1 MFTSFHFNHD
11 DCFLISLINFFLSF
25 LHWFKIFFYIT
36 FLDYHRFKD
45 DASSFKTGYLMCGAS
60 RYRPLTQG
68 CCACKYVYPKGI
80 KKCCYG
86 RVIPKRSWCIGVL
99 TWGWHRYNPLTHG
112 CCSGRRYYKRSQK
125 CCHGLVIPRASTCV
139 RPLKCGKY
147 NYYPF
152 TNGCCGGKKPSIDRA
167 RSAVM
172 AESSPENPSACDHWD
187 VGDIATTH

>member
-1 MFTSFHFNHD
+1 
-11 DCFLISLINFFLSF
+11 
-25 LHWFKIFFYIT
+25 
-36 FLDYHRFKD
+36 
-45 DASSFKTGYLMCGAS
+45 MCGAS

-99 TWGWHRYNPLTHG
+99 TCGWHRYNPLTHG

-152 TNGCCGGKKPSIDRA
+152 TNGCCGGKKPCIERA

-172 AESSPENPSACDHWD
+172 AESSPENPSACDH
-187 VGDIATTH
+187 

>member
-1 MFTSFHFNHD
+1 
-11 DCFLISLINFFLSF
+11 
-25 LHWFKIFFYIT
+25 
-36 FLDYHRFKD
+36 
-45 DASSFKTGYLMCGAS
+45 MCGAS

-99 TWGWHRYNPLTHG
+99 TCGWHRYNPLTHG

-152 TNGCCGGKKPSIDRA
+152 TNGCCGGKKPSIEPEVLSWPNHRQKILLRA
-167 RSAVM
+167 ITEMWAIQLQPINLWM
-172 AESSPENPSACDHWD
+172 LFW
-187 VGDIATTH
+187 